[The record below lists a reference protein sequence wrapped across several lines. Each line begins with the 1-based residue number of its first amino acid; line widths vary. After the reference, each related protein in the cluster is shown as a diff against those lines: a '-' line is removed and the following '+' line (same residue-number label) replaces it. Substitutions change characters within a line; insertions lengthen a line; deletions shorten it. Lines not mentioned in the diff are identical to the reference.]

1 MQEHTTEHATGS
13 AAAHT
18 ATTEA
23 EGHGSGGLPQ
33 FDPAHWAGQIF
44 WLLVIF
50 VLLYVVLSKVLLP
63 KVGGTIEARE
73 GKIAGDLAEARRL
86 RDEAEAQSKAAA
98 AETADARSR
107 SQKMA
112 ADAKAKANAESAA
125 RQAVEEE
132 KLSARL
138 AEAEAS
144 IAAARTQAMGN
155 VRTIAADTAA
165 AIVEKL
171 TGAAPDAAE
180 IDKALAAGQ
189 A

>member
-1 MQEHTTEHATGS
+1 MQEHTTEQATGT

-44 WLLVIF
+44 WLLIIF
-50 VLLYVVLSKVLLP
+50 VVLYVVLSKVLLP

-86 RDEAEAQSKAAA
+86 RDEAEAESKTAA
-98 AETADARSR
+98 AETAEARSR

-112 ADAKAKANAESAA
+112 ADAKAKANAEAA
-125 RQAVEEE
+125 TRQAAEEE
-132 KLSARL
+132 KLNARL

-155 VRTIAADTAA
+155 VKTIAAAAAA

-171 TGAAPDAAE
+171 TGAAPESAE
-180 IDKALAAGQ
+180 VASALAAGQ